1 MAGAQNALLADR
13 CRVQKQRSLS
23 HERVVKLKQRTVTGV
38 TRRGY
43 RGLLQTKITQL
54 HSALWTRSENNLKG
68 TCFGSYG
75 SLLQICLPSILFSHA
90 DKLEESILFCLNQ
103 SRLVGYSCR
112 EARESLSGS

>member
-68 TCFGSYG
+68 TCLGDTGRSFRFAY
-75 SLLQICLPSILFSHA
+75 PAYFSHTQ
-90 DKLEESILFCLNQ
+90 I
-103 SRLVGYSCR
+103 
-112 EARESLSGS
+112 SLKKVAFFV